1 MKYVINK
8 LQEESK
14 VEISVVFTK
23 KEYDAKYE
31 VELEKAM
38 AEAEAPGFRKGKLP
52 KSMFLKKFG
61 DARVHQNVANELINE
76 SYMEIAEKE
85 KLEVVGYPKIDLLTD
100 IKDDEW
106 GYKAVVAVYPE
117 IEAKDYF
124 GIVAKKEEVNIDEA
138 KVEAEVNR
146 NLKNHADLEV
156 KEGGTLEKGNTA
168 VFDFTGYVDGKEF
181 EGGKAENYELEI
193 GSGQFIPGFEDQMVG
208 MKAEEERTLKV
219 KFPDEYAKELAGKD
233 AEFKVKLHEI
243 KQRVLPELND
253 EFVKELDI
261 KDVDTVAKWKE
272 FLKGNLITDATEAAN
287 NKFEDDVFRALLEKN
302 PVVIPDDMIASEVEH
317 RMKHLEETAKQYNMP
332 AELLLKYQGI
342 ESVDQY
348 KELIKPGIKN
358 DIHYQIVI
366 AAIVKQEKVKLLASD
381 YTKYY
386 KQMAKGGDVEE
397 VKAKYPKERVTEYF
411 KMLKAHD
418 LILENVKGE

>member
-14 VEISVVFTK
+14 VEINVVFTK

-31 VELEKAM
+31 EELAKEM

-61 DARVHQNVANELINE
+61 DAKVHQNVANELINE
-76 SYMEIAEKE
+76 SYMDIAEKE

-124 GIVAKKEEVNIDEA
+124 GIVAKKEEVNIDDA
-138 KVEAEVNR
+138 KVEAEVER

-156 KEGGTLEKGNTA
+156 KDSGTLEKGNTA

-208 MKAEEERTLKV
+208 MAPEEERTLKV
-219 KFPDEYAKELAGKD
+219 KFPEEYAKELAGKD

-366 AAIVKQEKVKLLASD
+366 GAIVKQEKIKLLAAD
-381 YTKYY
+381 FNKYY
-386 KQMAKGGDVEE
+386 AQMAKGGDVEE
-397 VKAKYPKERVTEYF
+397 IKKQYPKERVTEYF